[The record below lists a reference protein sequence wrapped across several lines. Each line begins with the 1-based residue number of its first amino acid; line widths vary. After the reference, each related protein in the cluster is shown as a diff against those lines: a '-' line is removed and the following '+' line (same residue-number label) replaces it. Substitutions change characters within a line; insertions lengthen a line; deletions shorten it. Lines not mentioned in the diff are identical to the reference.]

1 MKRKEMIIIGVF
13 IIAVVAIS
21 LIPFSNSFSEGAT
34 TADATTAAATTA
46 AATTAAA
53 TTAAA
58 TTAAATTAAATT
70 TSKTT
75 SASPS
80 ITTAATTG
88 APKSVSSNKDFL
100 NAVIQALSSSPDP
113 SADKV
118 KIYSI
123 QGMISSLNTQNSA
136 TLLGEIGNPNNLN
149 DPRLF
154 LQYMNW
160 FGSNCPID
168 SNNCTGL
175 A

>member
-1 MKRKEMIIIGVF
+1 MIIIGVF

-53 TTAAA
+53 TT
-58 TTAAATTAAATT
+58 TAATTAAATT